1 MDEKTADL
9 RDLFVETTGR
19 ESVTER
25 QAERRGTLPDGDDE
39 GAVRAVVATM
49 RERYAFTTA
58 LDDEALVA
66 VVRGVHDGR
75 DDAALA
81 ADLGVDAALVADARF
96 DLHLVRDA
104 DREPPAGA
112 DAAALRRLAAAG
124 ASLSEAAAAVDAD
137 PAATARPYRAALA
150 DAESR
155 RANSRFRDEF
165 AALVADADL
174 SGRLTDM
181 DDGLREATEDIE
193 TDVSL

>member
-1 MDEKTADL
+1 MDERTADL

-25 QAERRGTLPDGDDE
+25 QAEGRGTLVDDGDDR
-39 GAVRAVVATM
+39 AVRAVVAAM

-81 ADLGVDAALVADARF
+81 ADLGVDPAAVADARF

-104 DREPPAGA
+104 DREPPAGV
-112 DAAALRRLAAAG
+112 DANRLRRLAAEG
-124 ASLSEAAAAVDAD
+124 APLSDAAAAVDAD
-137 PAATARPYRAALA
+137 PGAVARPYRAALA
-150 DAESR
+150 DVESR
-155 RANSRFRDEF
+155 RATHRFRDEF

-174 SGRLTDM
+174 SGRLTEA

-193 TDVSL
+193 TDVSF